1 MSLFMKYRPDSFD
14 TLFGDFDWVRR
25 QLDKP
30 EGNHVLLF
38 NGPTGSG
45 KTTLAHVCANYLKA
59 DPELDIKKVDV
70 GSDGGIDMIRQL
82 IDDVRYAALSQV
94 KVYILDEFHRI
105 SKAGAE
111 ASLDLFENVPD
122 TVYFFLCTNEPQK
135 LIKTLRDRALNIQLD
150 PHPSKRLCK
159 LISHVA
165 SKEEFAIT
173 EDWIG
178 EIANASHGSGRV
190 ALNILER
197 IMVAEE
203 REYMPILA
211 SMGAGDDAPEIVDIA
226 KELLKDKPNRA
237 FMASALKNCKDQDS
251 EKGRR
256 AILRYLAAVIQNK
269 PDQLVTERMGC
280 FLKDT
285 YTSGHP
291 GLVYAVMSA
300 AYIL

>member
-1 MSLFMKYRPDSFD
+1 MKHRPKNFEE
-14 TLFGDFDWVRR
+14 LFGDYEWLRR

-30 EGNHVLLF
+30 DGNHVLLF
-38 NGPTGSG
+38 NGPSGSG
-45 KTTLAHVCANYLKA
+45 KTVLSHVCANYLKA
-59 DPELDIKKVDV
+59 DPDLDIKKIDV

-94 KVYILDEFHRI
+94 KVYILDEMHRI
-105 SKAGAE
+105 SRQAAE

-135 LIKTLRDRALNIQLD
+135 LIKTLRDRALNIQLE
-150 PHPSKRLCK
+150 PHSSKRLSK
-159 LISHVA
+159 IVSHVA

-178 EIANASHGSGRV
+178 EIANAAGGSARV
-190 ALNILER
+190 AINILER
-197 IMVAEE
+197 FMVAEE
-203 REYMPILA
+203 REYMPILEA
-211 SMGAGDDAPEIVDIA
+211 MGAGDDAPEIIDIA
-226 KELLKDKPNRA
+226 KELLKDKPNRGFLA
-237 FMASALKNCKDQDS
+237 AALKNCKEQDP

-256 AILRYLAAVIQNK
+256 AILGYLAAVVQNK
-269 PDQLVTERMGC
+269 PDQLVSERMGP